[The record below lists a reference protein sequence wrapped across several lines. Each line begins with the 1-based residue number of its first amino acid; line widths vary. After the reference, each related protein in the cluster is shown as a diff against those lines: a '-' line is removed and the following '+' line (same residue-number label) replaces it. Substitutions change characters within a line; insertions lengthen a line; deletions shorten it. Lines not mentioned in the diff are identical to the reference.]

1 MMLRNFRTL
10 AKIITCLCALALCV
24 SSCHQSKSETRI
36 RLLWFG
42 SPTETNALREIISAY
57 EEEHAPNSVELQS
70 VEWGRYDE
78 KLMTM
83 LIGRRSPDIARMS
96 AQWCPRYAG
105 YQVFANIMPHFS
117 QEELADFDP
126 SRMTSCQTDT
136 MLFGLPH
143 TSIGLMLFYNKDIAA
158 KAGVTIPETLEQ
170 AWTWDELETVSI
182 QMMKRSGAKYGWTT
196 YKGWFP
202 FLIFVY
208 QNGGHIL
215 KNDLTEPNFSS
226 PACVEALRWFVSQHK
241 REIAPSSAWVSRGG
255 GEELFMRG
263 LAAMVITGNWR
274 LTTFANRI
282 KTFEWDVTYLPRQ
295 KRVATNIGG
304 ENLVVFKTPRT
315 KVAVDFLRYVCTP
328 ENMRKFCSETLF
340 IPTRRS
346 LLDAEFEYSQ
356 QTERM
361 RKFIIQSRAF
371 DPEWAREQSTIKFS
385 GIEIDLLKNIELVI
399 LGEKSPEDA
408 FAEVDEKYRA
418 YEVW

>member
-1 MMLRNFRTL
+1 MRLRNFRTHSIHV
-10 AKIITCLCALALCV
+10 ACLCVFALFLSACHH
-24 SSCHQSKSETRI
+24 SSSKTRI
-36 RLLWFG
+36 KLLWFG
-42 SPTETNALREIISAY
+42 SPTETDALREIISAY
-57 EEEHAPNSVELQS
+57 EKEHATYSIELQT
-70 VEWGRYDE
+70 VEWGNYDE
-78 KLMTM
+78 KLLTM
-83 LIGRRSPDIARMS
+83 LVGRRSPDIARMS
-96 AQWCPRYAG
+96 AQWCPRYSG
-105 YQVFANIMPHFS
+105 YNVFANIAPYVS
-117 QEELADFDP
+117 QEELADFDA
-126 SRMTSCQTDT
+126 SRLTSCQTDT
-136 MLFGLPH
+136 MLYGLPH

-158 KAGVTIPETLEQ
+158 KAGVAIPETPEQ
-170 AWTWDELETVSI
+170 AWTWDEFEAASL
-182 QMMKRSGAKYGWTT
+182 QMMEHGGAKYGWTT
-196 YKGWFP
+196 YKGWFS
-202 FLIFVY
+202 FLIFIY

-215 KNDLTEPNFSS
+215 KNNLTEPNFSS
-226 PACVEALRWFVSQHK
+226 PACVEALRWFVDQHK

-295 KRVATNIGG
+295 KRAATNIGG

-315 KVAVDFLRYVCTP
+315 EVALDFLRYVCNP
-328 ENMRKFCSETLF
+328 GNMRRFCRETLF

-346 LLDAEFEYSQ
+346 LLNTEFEYSQ

-371 DPEWAREQSTIKFS
+371 DPEWAREQSTVKFS

-408 FAEVDEKYRA
+408 FADVDEKYRA